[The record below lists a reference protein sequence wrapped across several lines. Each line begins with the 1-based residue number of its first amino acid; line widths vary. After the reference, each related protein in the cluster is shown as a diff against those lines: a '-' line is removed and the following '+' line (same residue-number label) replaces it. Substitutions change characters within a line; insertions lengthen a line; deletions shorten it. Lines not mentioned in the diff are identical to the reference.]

1 MACCSGSA
9 WLLSILALWPR
20 PELHTGTT
28 ETPASLAKATTSFG
42 GTLASLLRA
51 ALQTCSSCEI
61 CCSGGGGGRSGPP
74 AGPPLGVPG
83 LSGGVLGLL
92 DGLPLA
98 LPLGF
103 VVAAEA
109 VRGIVMGKT
118 RPRTT
123 AVVAA
128 ANTCFII
135 MSQSPSLREV
145 GGRMA
150 PPSRAAFAASGGCVV
165 RAG

>member
-83 LSGGVLGLL
+83 LSGGVPGVL
-92 DGLPLA
+92 DVVGGTEEVADCALA
-98 LPLGF
+98 VGTDSES
-103 VVAAEA
+103 VSDRAAMA
-109 VRGIVMGKT
+109 PSAGR
-118 RPRTT
+118 
-123 AVVAA
+123 
-128 ANTCFII
+128 TCFII
-135 MSQSPSLREV
+135 MSQSPSLREI